1 MSLNFNVDPYYDD
14 FDQTKNFH
22 RVLFKPG
29 RAVQARELTQSQSIL
44 QDQVTKFAD
53 NIFKQ
58 NSPVTGGQITTN
70 LECYYIKLQPTYLNS
85 SIDVTNFEG
94 LLIKNNDGTV
104 IARVL
109 AVAAAT
115 GTDVAGD
122 PPTLIISYKTG
133 NHFQDNDVITD
144 TVSNLAA
151 QLQTASSTGKS
162 SVASIAQ
169 GVFYVLGNFVQI
181 SASTIILEKYS
192 NLPSKRIGLTIT
204 ETIYDYINDSSLLD
218 PAVGASN
225 YQAPGADRYVI
236 ALALSSRPIQ
246 FGDDQNFVEL
256 IRVET
261 GNISKIVDGSVYNVI
276 DDYFAKRDY
285 ETNGDYIVDDFKLT
299 PRTNTDDGLYTL
311 TVGKGLA
318 YVHGYRVENPTNV
331 DIYSNRARSTASQN
345 NTPVFVDYGS
355 YFYVDTV
362 RGGGSGTFFD
372 VTTAQSIDLHC
383 VSSANINLTSS
394 STYNSTLVGTGYIR
408 NFVYDHNTSDADANS
423 YVYRA
428 FVNDIQ
434 NSTASANAIAGGTST
449 IQFPSQFSSF
459 NDAYVGI
466 NIYITAGPTA
476 GDFRTITAYNGSTKT
491 ATINQNWTTT
501 PTTSS
506 TFYLIFDI
514 KDIDTLVY
522 ADKSSYPATIKSY
535 ANINATGRVNGVST
549 GATILENAGAP
560 ELIYNIGSP
569 YVASLK
575 NGSYNTQQLNRNVA
589 FTGST
594 YLTQSISYA
603 DSYFG
608 VIKHLGTAGGSL
620 SSDVIKQNW
629 MIVVTD
635 KQTSSLNVG
644 EIIPWSTKGGTIT
657 LDATSSVAT
666 LSIPR
671 AIVGGTFVA
680 EILEKV
686 YVSNADNQSHLL
698 KYKNLIK
705 ANTTGV
711 YLTGTQVNTNT
722 YVDDRT
728 LTSMGQV
735 YIKNAGLVTPGNKQS
750 LYLSDVSSIVKIID
764 TKASGTDATSGMLS
778 GQTYDVTSN
787 YIFDNGQR
795 DSYYDHASITLKPG
809 APQPKGNLLVLLNYY
824 QHTGGDG
831 YFSLSSYLNSTKPT
845 TYQTIPYYTSKH
857 GTTYGMRDSI
867 DFRPA
872 RVNSSTSFQY
882 KYNDAGDFRY
892 GVFIPTD
899 LSTFT
904 GDYTYYLGRK
914 DKLILSK
921 DRSFH
926 MIEGS
931 SSTNPLLP
939 AHPDGSLVIANIT
952 HNPYTGYIPTEVPSG
967 LTSDLSIEK
976 VKHKRYTMQ
985 DIAGLESRIN
995 NIQYYASLNLL
1006 EQKAT
1011 TLQISDAYGLNRFK
1025 NGILVDD
1032 FSSYG
1037 TADTY
1042 NSDYYATINRRDR
1055 IMTAVQDI
1063 KNFPLQSLA
1072 SVYGMNKADNSK
1084 ILSYSISQDG
1094 HNNYYTL
1101 PYFTSNTVI
1110 QKFASRTVNVNP
1122 FSVTNKKGILAL
1134 TPNVDN
1140 WVDTN
1145 YAPALLITDPS
1156 LQVYQS
1162 GSTINVLVAG
1172 DYKTIPGT
1180 EQSKSTSSSSSTTA
1194 TSTAQTITDVAFID
1208 TTTNRTTT
1216 TTVTNT
1222 FNSHLENQTNLLGAY
1237 DKLGNTYALNNG
1249 YVQDISVLPYIRP
1262 QQISAKAK
1270 GLLFNADVNYYF
1282 DGINVNN
1289 YIRRGNIV
1297 NLNYVTGTF
1306 HEGDIIGYYASGSYT
1321 PRAQVLGGH
1330 VLSTNGDGTTNV
1342 RLYVAAEPSNI
1353 SGYGYTT
1360 DGASLIVRNAFFDSS
1375 GVYST
1380 STASGTYAS
1389 SVCYSGRVLSVTQY
1403 ASTTVI
1409 GLSAI
1414 SSATSNF
1421 YKGTCYIC
1429 AGTGEGL
1436 SATIQSYD
1444 GSTKLLT
1451 LTGVINIG
1459 VGDVYSLDTSTTS
1472 SFTTNEFG
1480 AIYGTFFIP
1489 ENTFHNGQRTL
1500 RIDNKINAN
1509 PGTETTWAEGV
1520 FYSEGLQSKS
1530 QNIDFGASPAGAKTT
1545 FFKTGDSKLVTSSVT
1560 TTAISVNETSSATY
1574 TPIPLPVSVPAIPV
1588 PIPRPPPP
1596 EVLNDSGGGG
1606 GDPVAQTFMLDKGNF
1621 SNGLF
1626 LSSISVFFSSKPN
1639 VTTDN
1644 SPITLSIVG
1653 TLNGYPN
1660 GTTLDHSVVT
1670 LSPYDVNTSSSP
1682 QYLDSSTSTKFT
1694 FSSPVYI
1701 QPGVLYAFILKS
1713 SSNQYNVWTALNGDY
1728 PLSSSVKNLPSDPI
1742 PSVVTPISGAPYVG
1756 GLFVSQNGQTWTA
1769 DQNQSLMMILDRC
1782 VFDTTIVP
1790 SIQFVVPNK
1799 LPQRKLIDDNIN
1811 YYMNA
1816 NNVSTTINSITQSD
1830 VIADAFNI
1838 TTTDFVPTTT
1848 GITYLYN
1855 STLVGGT
1862 TAGTYYVNPG
1872 KYGTPMSDEIYLS
1885 DGKGERILMAN
1896 SATSFSLYA
1905 QIGSGDDAVSPVIS
1919 DAGLSVYT
1927 IKWNI
1932 NNAELS
1938 NSVITLLSGGTGYNA
1953 SCTSVTVSAPT
1964 GLNATQ
1970 AYAAAN
1976 IVGGIIQSVYLTSNG
1991 SGYITT
1997 PTIKITDA
2005 NTTPGTGA
2013 TAIITGETSQRGG
2026 NALTKYVTKKVV
2038 LDPTFDSGDLNVYLT
2053 AYRPVNTDIN
2063 VYYKILNRND
2073 TQKFD
2078 DSSWQ
2083 LMTKINNS
2091 GSLYSQTRND
2101 LYEFAFAPGTSG
2113 TDQGFVSYT
2122 STVGSGQTYT
2132 TFSQFSI
2139 KVVLTSLDH
2148 TFTPYVTDLRAIA
2161 LPPNVNTTF

>member
-29 RAVQARELTQSQSIL
+29 RAVQARELTQSQTIL

-85 SIDVTNFEG
+85 AIDVTNFDG

-115 GTDVAGD
+115 GTSTAGD
-122 PPTLIISYKTG
+122 PPTLIISYKSG

-144 TVSNLAA
+144 TVSNLSA
-151 QLQTASSTGKS
+151 QLQTTNSTGKS

-169 GVFYVLGNFVQI
+169 GVFYILGNFVQI
-181 SASTIILEKYS
+181 AASTTILEKYS
-192 NLPSKRIGLTIT
+192 NQPSKRIGLQIT
-204 ETIYDYINDSSLLD
+204 ETIYDYINDASLLD

-236 ALALSSRPIQ
+236 GLSLSSRPIQ
-246 FGDDQNFVEL
+246 LGDDQNFVEL
-256 IRVET
+256 VRVET
-261 GNISKIVDGSVYNVI
+261 GNVSKIVDSSVYNVI

-299 PRTNTDDGLYTL
+299 PRTNTVNSSTYTL

-318 YVHGYRVENPTNV
+318 YVHGYRIENPTNV
-331 DIYSNRARSTASQN
+331 DISSNRARSTASQN

-372 VTTAQSIDLHC
+372 VTTAQTIDLHC
-383 VSSANINLTSS
+383 VSSANINTTSS
-394 STYNSTLVGTGYIR
+394 LTYSSTLVGTGYIR
-408 NFVYDHNTSDADANS
+408 NFVYDHNTSDSDANT
-423 YVYRA
+423 YVYKA

-434 NSTASANAIAGGTST
+434 NNTASANATAATANT
-449 IQFPSQFSSF
+449 IQFPSQFSTY
-459 NDAYVGI
+459 NDAYVGV
-466 NIYITAGPTA
+466 NIYITAGPST

-491 ATINQNWTTT
+491 ATINQNWTVT

-506 TFYLIFDI
+506 TFALNFDI
-514 KDIDTLVY
+514 KDVDTVVY
-522 ADKSSYPATIKSY
+522 ADKSSYPASIKSY

-549 GATILENAGAP
+549 GATILENTSAP
-560 ELIYNIGSP
+560 ELIFNVGSP

-575 NGSYNTQQLNRNVA
+575 NTSYSTQQLNRGVV
-589 FTGST
+589 FSVSGGSS
-594 YLTQSISYA
+594 YAVSSISYSG
-603 DSYFG
+603 SYSG
-608 VIKHLGTAGGSL
+608 IIKHLGTPGSSL
-620 SSDVIKQNW
+620 TSDVIKQNF
-629 MIVVTD
+629 MIVVTS
-635 KQTSSLNVG
+635 KGASSLNVG
-644 EIIPWSTKGGTIT
+644 EIVPWTTKGGTIT
-657 LDATSSVAT
+657 LSSDLSSASF
-666 LSIPR
+666 SIPV
-671 AIVGGTFVA
+671 AQIGGGFTA

-686 YVSNADNQSHLL
+686 YVSNADDTGHLL
-698 KYKNLIK
+698 KYKNLIA

-711 YLTGTQVNTNT
+711 YLTGTTVNTNT
-722 YVDDRT
+722 YVDDRA
-728 LTSMGQV
+728 LTSTGQV
-735 YIKNAGLVTPGNKQS
+735 YIKNAGLVTPGNKQT
-750 LYLSDVSSIVKIID
+750 LYLSDVTSIVKIID
-764 TKASGTDATSGMLS
+764 TKASGTDATSAMLS
-778 GQTYDVTSN
+778 NPTYDVTSN

-845 TYQTIPYYTSKH
+845 TYQTIPYYASKH
-857 GTTYGMRDSI
+857 GTTYALRDSI

-872 RVNSSTSFQY
+872 RVNASTTFQF
-882 KYNDAGDFRY
+882 KYNDAGDSRY

-1011 TLQISDAYGLNRFK
+1011 SLQISDAYGLNRFK

-1063 KNFPLQSLA
+1063 RNFPLQSLA
-1072 SVYGMNKADNSK
+1072 TVYGMNNPDNSK
-1084 ILSYSISQDG
+1084 ILNYAINQDG

-1122 FSVTNKKGILAL
+1122 FSVTNRQGVLEL
-1134 TPNVDN
+1134 TPNMDN

-1162 GSTINVLVAG
+1162 GSSINVLIAG
-1172 DYKTIPGT
+1172 DYKAIPGT

-1194 TSTAQTITDVAFID
+1194 ISTSQTVTDAAFIN

-1222 FNSHLENQTNLLGAY
+1222 LNSHLENQTNLVGAY
-1237 DKLGNTYALNNG
+1237 DKLGNTYSLNNG
-1249 YVQDISVLPYIRP
+1249 YVQDISVLPFIRP
-1262 QQISAKAK
+1262 QQITSGAK
-1270 GLLFNADVNYYF
+1270 GLLVSAAVNYYF

-1289 YIRRGNIV
+1289 YIRKGNIV
-1297 NLNYVTGTF
+1297 NINNVTGTF
-1306 HEGDIIGYYASGSYT
+1306 SDGDIIGYYASGSFS
-1321 PRAQVLGGH
+1321 PQARVLGSQI
-1330 VLSTNGDGTTNV
+1330 LSTNNDGTTNV
-1342 RLYVAAEPSNI
+1342 RLYVAEELSNI
-1353 SGYGYTT
+1353 SAYTT
-1360 DGASLIVRNAFFDSS
+1360 SGASYKIQNAFFDTS

-1380 STASGTYAS
+1380 STASGTYS
-1389 SVCYSGRVLSVTQY
+1389 TNITYSGRVLSVTKN
-1403 ASTTVI
+1403 ASNTVI
-1409 GLSAI
+1409 GLSST

-1421 YKGTCYIC
+1421 YQGTCYIC
-1429 AGTGEGL
+1429 AGTGAGL

-1451 LTGVINIG
+1451 VTSVINVA
-1459 VGDVYSLDTSTTS
+1459 VGDVYSVDSSTTS
-1472 SFTTNEFG
+1472 SFTTDDRG
-1480 AIYGTFFIP
+1480 TIYSLFYIP
-1489 ENTFHNGQRTL
+1489 ANTFHNGQRTL
-1500 RIDNKINAN
+1500 RIDNRTNGNI
-1509 PGTETTWAEGV
+1509 GTETTYAEGI

-1530 QNIDFGASPAGAKTT
+1530 QNIDFGASPAGAKNT
-1545 FFKTGDSKLVTSSVT
+1545 FYKTGDSKLVSSTSVT
-1560 TTAISVNETSSATY
+1560 TSTSVSSSSSST
-1574 TPIPLPVSVPAIPV
+1574 SVPRPV
-1588 PIPRPPPP
+1588 
-1596 EVLNDSGGGG
+1596 VAWDGG
-1606 GDPVAQTFMLDKGNF
+1606 GDPVAQTFMVDKGNYP
-1621 SNGLF
+1621 NGLF
-1626 LSSISVFFSSKPN
+1626 LSSISVFFASKP
-1639 VTTDN
+1639 TADY
-1644 SPITLSIVG
+1644 SPIKLSIVG
-1653 TLNGYPN
+1653 TLNGYPD
-1660 GTTLDHSVVT
+1660 GDTLDHSVVT
-1670 LSPYDVNTSSSP
+1670 LYPEQVNVSTSP
-1682 QYLDSSTSTKFT
+1682 QYLDSASVTKFN

-1713 SSNQYNVWTALNGDY
+1713 SSNQYNLWTASNGDTA
-1728 PLSSSVKNLPSDPI
+1728 LSSSVKNLPSDPI
-1742 PSVVTPISGAPYVG
+1742 PSTITKIAGAPYVG
-1756 GLFVSQNGQTWTA
+1756 GLFISQNSQTWTA
-1769 DQNQSLMMILDRC
+1769 DQNQSLMMVMDRC
-1782 VFDTTIVP
+1782 VFDTTVSP

-1799 LPQRKLIDDNIN
+1799 LPQRKLIDDSIS

-1816 NNVSTTINSITQSD
+1816 NNVSTTLNSVTQTD
-1830 VIADAFNI
+1830 VLVDAFNV

-1848 GITYLYN
+1848 GLTYTYN
-1855 STLVGGT
+1855 STLIDGT

-1885 DGKGERILMAN
+1885 DGKGERTLIAN
-1896 SATSFSLYA
+1896 SNTSFSLYA
-1905 QIGSGDDAVSPVIS
+1905 QLNSTDDAVSPVIS
-1919 DAGLSVYT
+1919 DSGLSVYS
-1927 IKWNI
+1927 IKWYI

-1938 NSVITLLSGGTGYNA
+1938 NSVITLTSGGTGYNA
-1953 SCTSVTVSAPT
+1953 NTTSVTVSSPT
-1964 GLNATQ
+1964 GLNGTR

-1997 PTIKITDA
+1997 PTITITDA
-2005 NTTPGTGA
+2005 NTAPGTGA
-2013 TAIITGETSQRGG
+2013 TATITGETSQRGG
-2026 NALTKYVTKKVV
+2026 NALAKYVTKKVV
-2038 LDPTFDSGDLNVYLT
+2038 LDPSFDSGDLNVYLT

-2063 VYYKILNRND
+2063 VYYKILSRND

-2078 DSSWQ
+2078 DGSWQ

-2091 GSLYSQTRND
+2091 SSLYSQTRND
-2101 LYEFAFAPGTSG
+2101 VYEFAFAPGTSG

-2132 TFSQFSI
+2132 TFSQFAI
-2139 KVVLTSLDH
+2139 KVVLTSSDH
-2148 TFTPYVTDLRAIA
+2148 TFTPFITDLRAIA